1 MRKVIL
7 LLVLMVTLLGVIP
20 IPGLGV
26 IFFFFAP
33 FMAAL
38 WIALEV
44 ARHGRPGEAV
54 LHASYGQLLGPGGPD
69 DPFADEDVDVDEP
82 RVLAGG

>member
-7 LLVLMVTLLGVIP
+7 LLFLMVTLLGVIP
-20 IPGLGV
+20 PGLGV

-44 ARHGRPGEAV
+44 ARYGRPGEAV